1 VSEAADKKQPL
12 AAMKQGEQGELV
24 SFLHPEHQAMLR
36 LISLGFL
43 PGEIFTLER
52 RSPDYLIRFGY
63 TRIAISRSL
72 AWEILVHK
80 VKVPS
85 ICRRRP
91 L

>member
-1 VSEAADKKQPL
+1 MSLAADQKQLL
-12 AAMKQGEQGELV
+12 AAMKSGEQGEVV
-24 SFLHPEHQAMLR
+24 SFLHPEHRAALR

-43 PGEIFTLER
+43 PGEKFTLER

-72 AWEILVHK
+72 AWEILVYK
-80 VKVPS
+80 MKVPS
-85 ICRRRP
+85 IYRRQP